1 MNMYNQDDLPIIG
14 QQKQFFF
21 DNWIIESVKNIKKTL
36 DPHSFAASLSIMFS
50 SDGIRWVPYEQNP
63 VVDSRTGLGTEF
75 VWIMIRLESVRTNG
89 SAGTEGLDK

>member
-21 DNWIIESVKNIKKTL
+21 NNWIIESVKNIKKTL

-63 VVDSRTGLGTEF
+63 VVDPQDRAGERVCLDYDP
-75 VWIMIRLESVRTNG
+75 VRICTY
-89 SAGTEGLDK
+89 